1 MTLKTSPRL
10 AIATALIGLSITSAS
25 AVITFEDQL
34 SSPGTFNNNAGASG
48 AFTTGGVSFPNSY
61 TVDPPYTFW
70 SGFAMSNTTDITTA
84 GFGNQYSAFPGG
96 GAGGSSTYAVS
107 YGTTAVKFT
116 NSLNLNGLG
125 ASITNT
131 TYAAISMR
139 NGDKLEGPG
148 KKFGGLLGTDAD
160 FFKLTMSGFAG
171 GTATG
176 TLVDFYLADFRS
188 MDSSQDY
195 IVNQWTFVDFSALG
209 TVDEIRFSYTST
221 DNSIYNSV
229 SYINTPTY
237 FALDNFLAVPEPSAA
252 VLAALGCLGLMSRRR
267 R

>member
-1 MTLKTSPRL
+1 MTSKTLQILGS
-10 AIATALIGLSITSAS
+10 AIALSMATAS
-25 AVITFEDQL
+25 AATVTFEGQL
-34 SSPGTFNNNAGASG
+34 DGAGTFKNNAGASG
-48 AFTTGGVSFPNSY
+48 AFVFGGVSFPNSY
-61 TVDPPYTFW
+61 TVEPTYTSW
-70 SGFAMSNTTDITTA
+70 SGFAISNTTDTTTA
-84 GFGNQYSAFPGG
+84 GFGNQYSAITGG

-116 NSLNLNGLG
+116 TSLNLNGLG

-131 TYAAISMR
+131 TYAVLSMQI
-139 NGDKLEGPG
+139 GDTFA
-148 KKFGGLLGTDAD
+148 KKFGGATGTDPD

-188 MDSSQDY
+188 DNSSQDY
-195 IVNQWTFVDFSALG
+195 IVNQWTYVDFSALG
-209 TVDEIRFSYTST
+209 TVDEIRFSYMTT
-221 DNSIYNSV
+221 DPRGG
-229 SYINTPTY
+229 TPSY

-252 VLAALGCLGLMSRRR
+252 VMAALGCLGLLSRRR